1 MARLLVSWSGGKDA
15 CLALSRVL
23 EAGHQVE
30 GLLTTVSYP
39 LARVTMHGVR
49 IELVEAQAQR
59 LGIPLYQVLLP
70 APQSQYPA
78 EGCPLSSR
86 HQPQHGLVPD
96 TTYEQVMLEALQPF
110 AESGVE
116 AVVFGDLYLQDL
128 RRFREKLLA
137 RAGLQATFPLWGENP
152 YKLLDEFQRQRGRA
166 VVVCCEKD
174 LAFLLGQHTGNGFR
188 QALPP
193 HVDPCGERGEF
204 HTFVFDFA
212 LFTEP
217 LALSSGATV
226 ERDGFLFQD
235 LVLV

>member
-23 EAGHQVE
+23 DAGHQVE

-49 IELVEAQAQR
+49 TELVAAQAQR

-70 APQSQYPA
+70 PPRDPCPV
-78 EGCPLSSR
+78 ERCPLSSGY
-86 HQPQHGLVPD
+86 QPQPGLVPD

-128 RRFREKLLA
+128 RRFREKLLS
-137 RAGLQATFPLWGENP
+137 RVGLQATFPLWGEDP
-152 YKLLDEFQRQRGRA
+152 QELLDEFHRYRGQA
-166 VVVCCEKD
+166 VVVCCQKD

-193 HVDPCGERGEF
+193 YVDPCGERGEF

-217 LALSSGATV
+217 LAYSLGATV